1 MCGCIAL
8 TLSGS
13 IYTIQST
20 QIWGQGTSLDTYVN
34 ASFTVLTTKYTLN
47 KKKSALFN
55 NTVGLTCFSD
65 AADGTKEI
73 VQENWLVLLFRELEK
88 QGITLPER

>member
-1 MCGCIAL
+1 VDVFHLPSRVERVHRLG
-8 TLSGS
+8 
-13 IYTIQST
+13 
-20 QIWGQGTSLDTYVN
+20 GQDTSVDTYVN
-34 ASFTVLTTKYTLN
+34 TSFTILTTKYTLN
-47 KKKSALFN
+47 KKKPALFN

>member
-1 MCGCIAL
+1 MVQIEYKTWGARHLPGYLCQYL
-8 TLSGS
+8 
-13 IYTIQST
+13 IYNPNY
-20 QIWGQGTSLDTYVN
+20 QI
-34 ASFTVLTTKYTLN
+34 YTLN
-47 KKKSALFN
+47 KKKSALFY